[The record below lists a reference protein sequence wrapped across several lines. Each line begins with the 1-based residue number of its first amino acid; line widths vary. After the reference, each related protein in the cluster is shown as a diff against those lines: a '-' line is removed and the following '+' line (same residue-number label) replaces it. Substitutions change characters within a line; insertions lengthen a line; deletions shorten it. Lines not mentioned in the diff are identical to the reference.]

1 MSPLDLFHPLVA
13 RWFRTVGEPTDVQ
26 EKAWPLI
33 AAGRHVLVSAP
44 TGTGKT
50 LTAFL
55 WGIDRLVRGA
65 WPAGKVRILYVSPL
79 KALNTDIRA
88 NLTRPLEE
96 LAALFRE
103 AGTPFPAIRAET
115 RSGDTP
121 QAERRRMLRRPPE
134 VLITTPESLNLILS
148 SPNARLMLDGVT
160 TVILDEV
167 HAVAGTKRGTHLILA
182 VERLVRLA
190 GEFQRIAL
198 SATVTPLSA
207 VADFVGG
214 YQVIEAEGGPGSE
227 TFYRKRP
234 VETVSSP
241 ASKKYGLSV
250 RWVGG
255 PMGSDGLPGVD
266 AAPGAAPDA
275 APGATPD
282 AAPPVLPRPRE
293 EVFWNALAE
302 ECRREIAANRS
313 TLFFVN
319 SRRHAEKICRLV
331 NEGADRQM
339 VWAHHGSLSREI
351 RTVVER
357 RLKDGELPAI
367 AATGSLELGID
378 IGSLDK
384 VVLISTPFS
393 VSAAVQRIGRSGH
406 AVGEESRASLLPLH
420 GRDLVDAA
428 VMARAAAERDIE
440 ETRPVSCPL
449 DVLAQALVSM
459 SCTEPWTADGLFD
472 AVRAAWPYRELPR
485 ASFDLVL
492 GMLAGRYGESRLR
505 EMEPLVSW
513 DRVGGA
519 VRGRQAGLMRL
530 YSSGGTIPDRGLFS
544 LRTADTKALLGELD
558 EEFVWE
564 RSVGDSFTMG
574 TQAWRIQRID
584 HQNVEVVPVERAA
597 AMAPFWKGE
606 EFHRD
611 FHLSERIALA
621 LEGWDAV
628 LAEGRPSAEEG
639 MVSDLVRLH
648 FLDEASARELIAF
661 LKRQREA
668 TGTGLPHRHRIV
680 VEHYRDPSGTGD
692 LRQVALHIPWGGRV
706 LRPYGL
712 ALSAAWESAH
722 GYKPEMIQTND
733 AVLLLLPDD
742 ARAADILP
750 LVTAGGVEAL
760 LRKSLESSG
769 FFGARFRENAGR
781 ALLLPRPGMGR
792 RVPLWVT
799 RLRSKSLLAAVSRH
813 ADFPILLE
821 TWRTCLRDEFDMDAL
836 RTLLEGIQGG
846 DIRVEEAETR
856 APSPFC
862 GDLTWK
868 QVNTYMYGDDTPGGE
883 GRTALRE
890 DLIREVA
897 LSPQV
902 RPRIPEAAAEEYR
915 RKVGRTAEGY
925 APRDAMEILDWL
937 KERILVAPEEWE
949 GILEA
954 ARRDAGLDP
963 AAVKREL
970 AERVSPVT
978 LPGAS
983 GPAVAALEVLPRL
996 RSAFGPCGG
1005 GAAAGAAPSEED
1017 AVTEGSGPGEIVAE
1031 WLRLRGP
1038 TAPEAVQRLFGLSR
1052 ADLDTI
1058 LEDLVEEKE
1067 VVVDRLVA
1075 DSGDLLLCDRENL
1088 ETLLRIC
1095 RARARPAFRPLP
1107 IDRLPLFL
1115 AAWQGLTAPGT
1126 GPEDMKRV
1134 WERLFGYPLP
1144 ARLWEEEI
1152 LPARLSP
1159 YRPAW
1164 LEELSRDGDILWFGC
1179 GKERLS
1185 FCFSADRDLFLDPPA
1200 DGNPA
1205 AALLPAEGRWG
1216 FWDLHDRSGLPS
1228 ADMAARLWDLVW
1240 AGFASADSFDV
1251 VRRGVAHGF
1260 RVPEAGPGSRGRP
1273 RRAGFDRWNAARP
1286 SGGLWFS
1293 LAPQDPQSV
1302 AADPLDAEERSRD
1315 RARALLSRWGVLFR
1329 EMLSGELPALSWG
1342 RLFRTLRLMEL
1353 SGEIVA
1359 GQFFSGVPGLQFA
1372 SPAALDMLRGDLPED
1387 SVYWMNAADPASP
1400 CGLGLEGMQGPL
1412 PPRLA
1417 TTHLVF
1423 HGTRPVLA
1431 ARRSA
1436 AEWDLRVPPESPD
1449 LPRYLPFLKVL
1460 AGRAVRPLSSV
1471 RVETVNGE
1479 PAARGPYRAALLG
1492 AGLREDGGDM
1502 VYEGGY

>member
-1 MSPLDLFHPLVA
+1 MSSLDLFHPIVG
-13 RWFRTVGEPTDVQ
+13 RWFRTIGEPTDVQ

-33 AAGRHVLVSAP
+33 AAGKHVLVAAP

-96 LAALFRE
+96 LASAFRAAGE
-103 AGTPFPAIRAET
+103 AFPAVRVET

-134 VLITTPESLNLILS
+134 VLITTPESLNLLLS
-148 SPNARLMLDGVT
+148 SPNARLILDGVA

-182 VERLVRLA
+182 VERLARLA

-198 SATVTPLSA
+198 SATVTPLSV

-214 YQVIEAEGGPGSE
+214 YAMERPAGGTGEAV
-227 TFYRKRP
+227 YRKRP
-234 VETVSSP
+234 VEVVSSP
-241 ASKKYGLSV
+241 ASKKYGLAV
-250 RWVGG
+250 RWVGTPLG
-255 PMGSDGLPGVD
+255 TEDG
-266 AAPGAAPDA
+266 APGTEGSAAA
-275 APGATPD
+275 
-282 AAPPVLPRPRE
+282 RPRE

-302 ECRREIAANRS
+302 ECRGQIASNRS

-339 VWAHHGSLSREI
+339 IWAHHGSLSREI
-351 RTVVER
+351 RTVVEK

-378 IGSLDK
+378 IGNLDM
-384 VVLISTPFS
+384 VVQISTPFA

-406 AVGEESRASLLPLH
+406 AVGEESRALFLPLH
-420 GRDLVDAA
+420 GRDLADAA

-449 DVLAQALVSM
+449 DVLAQGIVSM
-459 SCTEPWTADGLFD
+459 ACTEPWTADGLFD
-472 AVRAAWPYRELPR
+472 AVRASWPYRDLPR
-485 ASFDLVL
+485 ASFELVL
-492 GMLAGRYGESRLR
+492 GMLSGRYGEARLR

-519 VRGRQAGLMRL
+519 VRGRQAGLLRL

-544 LRTADTKALLGELD
+544 LRTADSKALLGELD

-584 HQNVEVVPVERAA
+584 HQNVEVVPVDRAT

-606 EFHRD
+606 EYNRD
-611 FHLSERIALA
+611 FHLSERIGLA
-621 LEGWDAV
+621 LEEWDAV
-628 LAEGRPSAEEG
+628 LEDGRPSRVGELASQL
-639 MVSDLVRLH
+639 VSRH
-648 FLDEASARELIAF
+648 FLDEHAARELIAF

-680 VEHYRDPSGTGD
+680 VEHYRDPSGTGE
-692 LRQVALHIPWGGRV
+692 LRQVALHITWGGRV

-733 AVLLLLPDD
+733 ALLLLLPDD
-742 ARAADILP
+742 ARAADIIP
-750 LVTAGGVEAL
+750 LVTPDNVDGL
-760 LRKSLESSG
+760 LRGSLEASG

-781 ALLLPRPGMGR
+781 ALLLPRPGMGKR
-792 RVPLWVT
+792 TPLWVT
-799 RLRSKSLLAAVSRH
+799 RLRSKNLLASVSRFQ
-813 ADFPILLE
+813 DFPIVLE
-821 TWRTCLRDEFDMDAL
+821 TWRTCLRDEFDLDAL
-836 RTLLEGIQGG
+836 RRLLEEIQRG
-846 DIRVEEAETR
+846 DVRVEEAMTR

-862 GDLTWK
+862 GDLVWK
-868 QVNTYMYGDDTPGGE
+868 QVSTYMYRDDTPRGDGG
-883 GRTALRE
+883 TSLRE

-897 LSPQV
+897 LSPGV
-902 RPRIPEAAAEEYR
+902 RPRIPQAAAEEYR
-915 RKVGRTAEGY
+915 GKIQRTAPGY
-925 APRDAMEILDWL
+925 APRDADEVLDWL
-937 KERILVAPEEWE
+937 KERVLVPGAEWE
-949 GILEA
+949 ELLEA

-963 AAVKREL
+963 GEVRRTL
-970 AERVSPVT
+970 ADRIASVT
-978 LPGAS
+978 LPGA
-983 GPAVAALEVLPRL
+983 GGAAMAAVEALPRL
-996 RSAFGPCGG
+996 RGAFPPAGG
-1005 GAAAGAAPSEED
+1005 EESQAGNEPA
-1017 AVTEGSGPGEIVAE
+1017 EIIAE
-1031 WLRLRGP
+1031 WLRYYGP
-1038 TAPEAVQRLFGLSR
+1038 TEPEHVQRVFGLSR

-1058 LEDLVEEKE
+1058 LEDLVEEEE

-1075 DSGDLLLCDRENL
+1075 GREDLLLCDRENL
-1088 ETLLRIC
+1088 ETLLRIG
-1095 RARARPAFRPLP
+1095 RARARPSFHPLP
-1107 IDRLPLFL
+1107 VERLPLFL
-1115 AAWQGLTAPGT
+1115 AAWQGLCSPGN

-1144 ARLWEEEI
+1144 ARLWEEEV
-1152 LPARLSP
+1152 LPARLAS
-1159 YRPAW
+1159 YRPVW

-1179 GKERLS
+1179 GRERIS
-1185 FCFSADRDLFLDPPA
+1185 FCFSQDRELYLEPPEGA
-1200 DGNPA
+1200 EDA
-1205 AALLPAEGRWG
+1205 AGILPAEGRWG
-1216 FWDLHDRSGLPS
+1216 FWDLHDRAGLPS
-1228 ADMAARLWDLVW
+1228 ADLAARLWDLAW
-1240 AGFASADSFDV
+1240 RGLASNDSFDV
-1251 VRRGVAHGF
+1251 IRRGVSHGF
-1260 RVPEAGPGSRGRP
+1260 RVPEAERAGPSRLRG
-1273 RRAGFDRWNAARP
+1273 RRAGYDRWNAARP

-1293 LAPQDPQSV
+1293 LAPRCPE
-1302 AADPLDAEERSRD
+1302 AAPADPLDEEERNRD
-1315 RARALLSRWGVLFR
+1315 RARALVSRWGIVFR
-1329 EMLSGELPALSWG
+1329 ELASGEIPALSWG

-1359 GQFFSGVPGLQFA
+1359 GHFLSGVQGLQFA

-1387 SVYWMNAADPASP
+1387 AVYWMNAADPASP
-1400 CGLGLEGMQGPL
+1400 CGLGLEALQGLFPS
-1412 PPRLA
+1412 RLA
-1417 TTHLVF
+1417 STHLVF
-1423 HGTRPVLA
+1423 HGARPVLTV
-1431 ARRSA
+1431 RRSA
-1436 AEWDLRVPPESPD
+1436 AEWDARIPPDCPD
-1449 LPRYLPFLKVL
+1449 LPRYLAFLKAL
-1460 AGRAVRPLSSV
+1460 TGRAVRPLSSV
-1471 RVETVNGE
+1471 RVQTVNGA
-1479 PAARGPYRAALLG
+1479 PASRGPLAGALRD
-1492 AGLREDGGDM
+1492 AGLREDGAEM
-1502 VYEGGY
+1502 VFDGGY